1 MLTKRTVFVSGVFTK
16 RFCWPVVASA
26 FCHLV
31 LASMAALLLI
41 ELPQDDVFQLELRS
55 QAPEIS
61 ELEVTAHF
69 EVPTPKVEIE
79 TQVEVEDVVV
89 PSINLDVSL
98 VSLGGLQGTLPTESP
113 SSQMMMAI
121 GRATSGV
128 GQGSGDA
135 ERGSGNGQGGIGAYE
150 PFNALLENLRQGLDL
165 VIVFDSTGSM
175 EREINVMKLNF
186 MHLATRLLEVLP
198 NTRIAC
204 VTYKDITDTPAVAYS
219 ALTNDLRHVHAFLSQ
234 VQASGG
240 GQDIPEAVELG
251 LWQAIEG
258 YPIRE
263 DAVKVILLFGDA
275 PPRPDGFQKA
285 MGLAQQFSSNS
296 KSFISTVSVRRLQP
310 IPEFFHI
317 ASAGGG
323 DAMILGNGNILHELL
338 LLIFRQTHREEAAR
352 ILNINH

>member
-1 MLTKRTVFVSGVFTK
+1 MHAKFIR
-16 RFCWPVVASA
+16 WPIIASVG
-26 FCHLV
+26 CHIALAV
-31 LASMAALLLI
+31 LASSLLI
-41 ELPQDDVFQLELRS
+41 ELPTENDFYLELRS
-55 QAPEIS
+55 PDLETS

-69 EVPTPKVEIE
+69 EIPPPKVEIE
-79 TQVEVEDVVV
+79 TQIEIKEVVV
-89 PSINLDVSL
+89 PNINLQHSL
-98 VSLGGLQGTLPTESP
+98 VSLGGSQGALPTESN
-113 SSQMMMAI
+113 SSKMVKAI
-121 GRATSGV
+121 GRTTSGV
-128 GQGSGDA
+128 GHGNGNA

-150 PFNALLENLRQGLDL
+150 PFNAMLENLRQGLDL

-175 EREINVMKLNF
+175 ELEINAMILNF

-204 VTYKDITDTPAVAYS
+204 VTYKDTTDNPAVAYS

-251 LWQAIEG
+251 LWQAIDG
-258 YPIRE
+258 YSIRD

-275 PPRPDGFQKA
+275 PPRPDGFKKA
-285 MGLAQQFSSNS
+285 IGLAQQFSSNS
-296 KSFISTVSVRRLQP
+296 QSFISTVSVRRLQP

-352 ILNINH
+352 ILNINN

>member
-1 MLTKRTVFVSGVFTK
+1 MLTKRTVFVSSVFTK

-26 FCHLV
+26 FCHLA
-31 LASMAALLLI
+31 LASAATLFLI
-41 ELPQDDVFQLELRS
+41 ELPPDDVFHLELRS
-55 QAPEIS
+55 QEPETF
-61 ELEVTAHF
+61 ELEEIAHF
-69 EVPTPKVEIE
+69 DVSPPKVEIE
-79 TQVEVEDVVV
+79 TQIEIEEVVAATM
-89 PSINLDVSL
+89 NLDVSL
-98 VSLGGLQGTLPTESP
+98 VSFGGLQGTLPTESP
-113 SSQMMMAI
+113 SSQMMKAI

-165 VIVFDSTGSM
+165 VIVFDSTSSM
-175 EREINVMKLNF
+175 EREINVMKLHF

-204 VTYKDITDTPAVAYS
+204 VTYKDTTDTPAVAYS

-251 LWQAIEG
+251 LWQAIDG
-258 YPIRE
+258 YPIRD

-275 PPRPDGFQKA
+275 PPRPDGFKRA
-285 MGLAQQFSSNS
+285 MGLAQRFSSNS

-323 DAMILGNGNILHELL
+323 DAMILGHGNILRELL
-338 LLIFRQTHREEAAR
+338 LLIFRQTHRAEAAR
-352 ILNINH
+352 ILNIEK